1 FGLDFREAQGILL
14 SVAQEREI
22 ALVSHVEHHID
33 IFLQQAAKR
42 NKVSRKDFN
51 KAVQLYRGQ
60 TNDTIPEREIRT
72 RVKQMVENNGWTG
85 KRRRWMLG
93 SRRWFKKI

>member
-1 FGLDFREAQGILL
+1 M
-14 SVAQEREI
+14 
-22 ALVSHVEHHID
+22 
-33 IFLQQAAKR
+33 
-42 NKVSRKDFN
+42 
-51 KAVQLYRGQ
+51 QLYRGQ